1 MKNIWKYLV
10 LCIVFIVLLLVV
22 VTRAYTING
31 SALFNGFFNNVYKK
45 IDYVEVA
52 GNDLVTTDDIISTLY
67 NIDAQDKFILKD
79 KHQIVEGLQK
89 IELIESVMLKYTL
102 PSKLIITINE
112 RTPTMFY
119 HTEYL
124 NIQIVDSNFNE
135 FFDDRVDVKHLIY
148 IRGKYNKE
156 QIRSLIKM
164 LQEFPLIYNNL
175 TEIENF
181 FGYRFNIVL
190 NNKIQILL
198 PEKNITDALLKL
210 EQYILKF
217 NVLKTNIYRIDFRNK
232 DKIFFASDPKK
243 TVYAPE
249 KMKYIVY
256 KTQTRNEKYR
266 QIIQNAI
273 SKI

>member
-10 LCIVFIVLLLVV
+10 LCVVFILLLFIL
-22 VTRAYTING
+22 VTRAYNIN
-31 SALFNGFFNNVYKK
+31 SSTLFNGFFNNVYKK
-45 IDYVEVA
+45 IDYVEVV
-52 GNDLVTTDDIISTLY
+52 GNDLVSTDDIISTLY

-102 PSKLIITINE
+102 PSKLIITIKE

-124 NIQIVDSNFNE
+124 NVQIIDSNFNE
-135 FFDDRVDVKHLIY
+135 FFDERVDLEHLVY

-156 QIRSLIKM
+156 QIQSLIKM
-164 LQEFPLIYNNL
+164 LQEFPLIYNNI

-198 PEKNITDALLKL
+198 PEKNTKDALSRL
-210 EQYILKF
+210 EKYILKY

-232 DKIFFASDPKK
+232 DKVFFSSDAKK
-243 TVYAPE
+243 TVYEPE

-256 KTQTRNEKYR
+256 KTQTRNEKYH